1 MRSTVTIFSLL
12 MLLLAGGCA
21 GPAAVPEDSYY
32 RLARAEPAARLSRP
46 LLTGGLVVV
55 EVQTPA
61 LYQDRAIVYR
71 TTEQPLQLRR
81 HHYHYWSERPPRLL
95 QAYLVD
101 YLTAAG
107 LADRVQGE
115 DYAGEARYRLHA
127 RLERFDQI
135 RGARGAGVEVAL
147 EFELHDRDTGE
158 RLAASELSRTLFA
171 DTGDASMHTTVG
183 LFHSALEQM
192 SAEWLQ
198 RLADARR

>member
-1 MRSTVTIFSLL
+1 MRCTVTVFSLL
-12 MLLLAGGCA
+12 MVLLVGGCA

-32 RLARAEPAARLSRP
+32 RLARPDPDNRLSRP
-46 LLTGGLVVV
+46 LLTGGLVVAA
-55 EVQTPA
+55 VQTPA

-71 TTEQPLQLRR
+71 TTGQPLQLRR

-95 QAYLVD
+95 QAYLTD

-107 LADRVQGE
+107 LADRVLEE
-115 DYAGEARYRLHA
+115 DYAGEARYRLRA

-135 RGARGAGVEVAL
+135 RAARGTGVEVAL
-147 EFELHDRDTGE
+147 ELELLDHETGE

-171 DTGDASMHTTVG
+171 DAGDASMHTTVG
-183 LFHSALEQM
+183 LFHSALEQL

-198 RLADARR
+198 RLTDARP